1 MENNI
6 LFSQRLSQLRKQAGI
21 SQKQLGEA
29 IGVSNKTICTLEL
42 GTRET
47 TFEKLVLLAEFFHV
61 STDYLLGVTDD
72 PTWHGSQPGGDGLSR
87 G

>member
-1 MENNI
+1 MKKNQ
-6 LFSQRLSQLRKQAGI
+6 FSQRLLLLRKQSGLNQA
-21 SQKQLGEA
+21 QLGEI
-29 IGVSNKTICTLEL
+29 IGLSNKAICTLEN

-72 PTWHGSQPGGDGLSR
+72 PTWRGGPPEEETP
-87 G
+87 